1 MNKKVLKNRK
11 KMILELICSKN
22 YNPMRAKDM
31 AALLQIPK
39 GKRKDLLQVLDALE
53 EEGKITCSKRGLYRR
68 AEKKLS
74 EEEEKQV
81 IQGTFLAHPRGFGF
95 VEAESLEED
104 LFIPEGKQGEAYHLD
119 QVEVIPEPLK
129 KGRRREGRIVRVISR
144 GISEVVGTYE
154 RCGRAGI
161 VVPDN
166 ERLLMELY
174 IPAEDTREAKEGQK
188 VVAAITGY
196 RKGKDPRGRVTEIL
210 GNAGDAG
217 VDVLSIAR
225 SSGLPMEFPERVVRQ
240 AERVPE
246 QVQEG
251 DFQGRLDLRDWV
263 VVTIDG
269 EDAKDLDDGISLTK
283 EGDLY
288 HLGVHIADVSNY
300 VQENSALDR
309 EAKKRGT
316 SVYLVDRVIPMLPQ
330 RLSNGICSLNEGE
343 DRLALS
349 CLMDI
354 DTKGN
359 VVSHK
364 IAETVIRVTKRMSYT
379 QVKEI
384 LEDRDEERI
393 REFKKLVPLFR
404 KMERLSKLLRKK
416 RKRRGAIDFD
426 FPESKVKLSSTGR
439 PVEIQAYEAN
449 TATRIIEDFMLLA
462 NETVAEEFCR
472 REIPFVYRTHE
483 NPDMEKMEGVLA
495 FIRSQGIRVKK
506 AGEEIE
512 PLEIQKILK
521 KIEGDPSEPL
531 ISRLLLR
538 SMKQARYTTGCSGHF
553 GLAAKHYCHFTSP
566 IRRYPD
572 LQIHRIIKDTL
583 RGRMDQ
589 EKIQHYAGILEEV
602 SAQASAM
609 ERRAEETERE
619 TVKLKKT
626 EYMSYFLGQT
636 FSGVI
641 SGVTGWGF
649 YVELPNTVEG
659 LVHMNSLKDD
669 YYAYEEENYRLV
681 GEKTGRVYTLGQP
694 VKVKVLQTD
703 LDSRTIDFVLA

>member
-1 MNKKVLKNRK
+1 M
-11 KMILELICSKN
+11 
-22 YNPMRAKDM
+22 
-31 AALLQIPK
+31 
-39 GKRKDLLQVLDALE
+39 
-53 EEGKITCSKRGLYRR
+53 
-68 AEKKLS
+68 
-74 EEEEKQV
+74 
-81 IQGTFLAHPRGFGF
+81 
-95 VEAESLEED
+95 
-104 LFIPEGKQGEAYHLD
+104 
-119 QVEVIPEPLK
+119 EV
-129 KGRRREGRIVRVISR
+129 
-144 GISEVVGTYE
+144 
-154 RCGRAGI
+154 
-161 VVPDN
+161 
-166 ERLLMELY
+166 Y

-196 RKGKDPRGRVTEIL
+196 CKGKSPRGRITEIL

-225 SSGLPMEFPERVVRQ
+225 SSGLPMEFPERVIRQ
-240 AERVPE
+240 AERTPE

-364 IAETVIRVTKRMSYT
+364 IAETVIRVTRRMSYT

-426 FPESKVKLSSTGR
+426 FPESKVKLSPTGR

>member
-1 MNKKVLKNRK
+1 M
-11 KMILELICSKN
+11 
-22 YNPMRAKDM
+22 
-31 AALLQIPK
+31 
-39 GKRKDLLQVLDALE
+39 
-53 EEGKITCSKRGLYRR
+53 
-68 AEKKLS
+68 
-74 EEEEKQV
+74 
-81 IQGTFLAHPRGFGF
+81 
-95 VEAESLEED
+95 
-104 LFIPEGKQGEAYHLD
+104 
-119 QVEVIPEPLK
+119 
-129 KGRRREGRIVRVISR
+129 
-144 GISEVVGTYE
+144 
-154 RCGRAGI
+154 
-161 VVPDN
+161 
-166 ERLLMELY
+166 
-174 IPAEDTREAKEGQK
+174 
-188 VVAAITGY
+188 AAITGY
-196 RKGKDPRGRVTEIL
+196 CKGKSPRGRITEIL

-225 SSGLPMEFPERVVRQ
+225 SSGLPMEFPERVIRQ
-240 AERVPE
+240 AERTPE

-364 IAETVIRVTKRMSYT
+364 IAETVIRVTRRMSYT

-426 FPESKVKLSSTGR
+426 FPESKVKLSPTGR